1 MSAENRD
8 NVDDGDVERL
18 RAERD
23 ALEAQVATLRQRK
36 RRTGV
41 LRRVAVVVL
50 VVLACVSVTA
60 TTVAVWAN
68 RTVLTTDGWVETVGP
83 LGADPAVTA
92 ALRPR
97 VTEAVFSAVPAEQL
111 IADALPQDVAF
122 LAVPLSTAVRDFVDE
137 QVGAFLASDA
147 FADLWVESNRV
158 AHEQALG
165 VLRGESDVVRA
176 EGETV
181 TLNLLPVVNAVL
193 AQVANVASGLL
204 GENVT
209 LPTVTSGELPEVARA
224 EINAALGVELPEDVG
239 QIPVYDADELLAAQ
253 QALRLFDQIFL
264 LLLIATPVLI
274 AGAIWLS
281 RNRRATI
288 VQLSVGSVLLLVL
301 VRRVLLRVQ
310 EDVVALP
317 PLPAG
322 RTAVQAVTD
331 QLFGGLFDL
340 AGVLIAIGL
349 AIAAVA
355 YVTGPYR
362 SAVALRRGVVQAG
375 RAVSDAGG
383 RLAEG
388 TDTSGAVQWIG
399 EHGRALQVGG
409 ALFVVALLLL
419 FEVSWGWFLALI
431 VLLAAWEA
439 VLWRIGA
446 PDSEGLAES
455 A

>member
-1 MSAENRD
+1 MSAEHRD
-8 NVDDGDVERL
+8 SVADSDVERL

-23 ALEAQVATLRQRK
+23 ALEAQVAMMRRQK

-50 VVLACVSVTA
+50 VVLACVSLTA

-147 FADLWVESNRV
+147 FADLWVEGNRV

-181 TLNLLPVVNAVL
+181 TLNLLPVINAVL
-193 AQVANVASGLL
+193 AQVSNVASGLF
-204 GENVT
+204 GENVS
-209 LPTVTSGELPEVARA
+209 LPTITSGQLPEQARA

-239 QIPVYDADELLAAQ
+239 QIPVYDAEELVVAQ
-253 QALRLFDQIFL
+253 QALRLFDQTL
-264 LLLIATPVLI
+264 VALLIATPLLFI
-274 AGAIWLS
+274 AALWLS
-281 RNRRATI
+281 TNRRTTLL
-288 VQLSVGSVLLLVL
+288 QLSVGTVLLLVL
-301 VRRVLLRVQ
+301 VRRVVLRVL

-322 RTAVQAVTD
+322 RAATQVIVD
-331 QLFGGLFDL
+331 RLSGGLF
-340 AGVLIAIGL
+340 GL
-349 AIAAVA
+349 TAAVIA
-355 YVTGPYR
+355 VGLGILVLALITGPYR
-362 SAVALRRGVVQAG
+362 WAVALRAGVGQLG
-375 RAVSDAGG
+375 RAVADAGA
-383 RLAEG
+383 RVSEG
-388 TDTSGAVQWIG
+388 AD
-399 EHGRALQVGG
+399 VGG
-409 ALFVVALLLL
+409 IVGWATERRDALRVGGVLLVVALLLL
-419 FEVSWGWFLALI
+419 FEVPWGVFIAI
-431 VLLAAWEA
+431 VVLLAGWELL
-439 VLWRIGA
+439 LWRLGA
-446 PDSEGLAES
+446 SDTNVVADVS
-455 A
+455 